1 VQPLLF
7 LVPLA
12 LLFLGVPIYAA
23 LIIGS
28 ALIVALHPT
37 LPLTQLHS
45 TLIGSVDKFALLAI
59 PLFLFAGEIMG
70 RGGMSRRLIDWVTA
84 LTGGVRNELPLATV
98 GAGTVF
104 GAISGASAATVAA
117 MGRLVYKPLL
127 ERGYQHSFVAGLLVC
142 TAAIDIVIPPSVNMI
157 LYGATAEQSVADLF
171 IAGILPGLLMAAVLA
186 VYVVFFVE
194 DPTSG
199 RKRNFKL
206 RHALEATVRAG
217 WALGA
222 PLIILGGI
230 YAGVFSPTEAA
241 GAACLYAVIVTVF
254 IYRELSLRELW
265 SIAVASMYNT
275 AQVMLVVAAAGV
287 FAWLITISGLP
298 QDAVSFVKS
307 LGLERWTVLLCIN
320 ILLLIVG
327 CLIDPG
333 SAILILTP
341 LLVPL
346 VSALDVNLIHF
357 GIIMTVN
364 LAIGLFTPPFGI
376 NIFVLQAVF
385 KTPLRVVYAGLL
397 PFVLVDIVALMV
409 VTYVPWLSLA
419 LLGRG

>member
-1 VQPLLF
+1 VQPLFF

-12 LLFLGVPIYAA
+12 LLFLGVPIFAA

-28 ALIVALHPT
+28 ALIVALHPS

-45 TLIGSVDKFALLAI
+45 TLVGSVDKFALLAI

-127 ERGYQHSFVAGLLVC
+127 ERGYRQSFVAGLLVC

-157 LYGATAEQSVADLF
+157 LFGAVAEQSVADLF
-171 IAGILPGLLMAAVLA
+171 VAGILPGLLMAGMLA
-186 VYVVFFVE
+186 IYVVLFVE
-194 DPTSG
+194 DPTTG
-199 RKRNFKL
+199 RKRTFELK
-206 RHALEATVRAG
+206 RAVEATLRAG

-241 GAACLYAVIVTVF
+241 GAACLYAVMVTVF
-254 IYRELSLRELW
+254 VYRELTLRELW
-265 SIAVASMYNT
+265 SIAIASMYNT
-275 AQVMLVVAAAGV
+275 AQVMIVVAAAGV

-298 QDAVSFVKS
+298 QDAVALVKA

-320 ILLLIVG
+320 FLLLIVG

-341 LLVPL
+341 LLVPI

-357 GIIMTVN
+357 GIIMTVY

-385 KTPLRVVYAGLL
+385 KTPLRVVYAGLV

-419 LLGRG
+419 LLGRN

>member
-1 VQPLLF
+1 VQPLFF

-12 LLFLGVPIYAA
+12 LLFLGVPIFAA

-28 ALIVALHPT
+28 ALIVALHPS

-45 TLIGSVDKFALLAI
+45 TLVGSVDKFALLAI

-127 ERGYQHSFVAGLLVC
+127 ERGYRQSFVAGLLVC

-157 LYGATAEQSVADLF
+157 LFGAVAEQSVADLF
-171 IAGILPGLLMAAVLA
+171 VAGILPGLLMAGMLA
-186 VYVVFFVE
+186 IYVVLFVE
-194 DPTSG
+194 DPTTG
-199 RKRNFKL
+199 RKRTFELK
-206 RHALEATVRAG
+206 RAVEATLRAG

-241 GAACLYAVIVTVF
+241 GAACLYAVMVTVF
-254 IYRELSLRELW
+254 VYRELTLRELW
-265 SIAVASMYNT
+265 SIAIASMYNT
-275 AQVMLVVAAAGV
+275 AQVMIVVAAAGV

-298 QDAVSFVKS
+298 QDAVALVKA

-320 ILLLIVG
+320 FLLLIVG

-341 LLVPL
+341 LLVPI

-385 KTPLRVVYAGLL
+385 KTPLRVVYAGLV

-419 LLGRG
+419 LLGRN